1 MWGIPLPV
9 AGLQA
14 VVSKKGL
21 RPFKLGILL
30 RRCTCNKHVEN
41 NHITAIFLLVPSFKW
56 CICIFYIHCFTIF
69 GLFLKMA
76 SILVGCV
83 LILLHFVYRKPST
96 SHFVLVVIFSITLL
110 LVATAKYTVNTW
122 SCDGKNLKPQDR
134 RQQMFFKTRWDSRF
148 YSRPGQAPPGKFG
161 DPVKPREIGAAVR
174 IPWVVDGSMRAT
186 PNYWMRVDCLRHW

>member
-1 MWGIPLPV
+1 MWKITIS
-9 AGLQA
+9 QQSFCWFQ
-14 VVSKKGL
+14 VSNDVYVYFIYIVSPYL
-21 RPFKLGILL
+21 DYF
-30 RRCTCNKHVEN
+30 
-41 NHITAIFLLVPSFKW
+41 SKW
-56 CICIFYIHCFTIF
+56 RAFWSDVYWYY
-69 GLFLKMA
+69 
-76 SILVGCV
+76 
-83 LILLHFVYRKPST
+83 LHFVYRKPST